1 MSAVSIAILGFNA
14 TWLYAHNQVL
24 TWFFFIQF
32 EHDSFFKYY
41 YFLDYIFYCFLFSF
55 LIFFDSAGLGNTAS

>member
-14 TWLYAHNQVL
+14 TWLYAHDQVL

-32 EHDSFFKYY
+32 E
-41 YFLDYIFYCFLFSF
+41 LE
-55 LIFFDSAGLGNTAS
+55 IFFIYFFYFFDLFFYFFNSAGLGNTAS